1 METRFKHHETP
12 WLSQLYP
19 TGAIGTIFSKFLGGA
34 GRVRL
39 NFVEK
44 ILKIEIFS
52 ILDIYA
58 HNFKSSGALENKYY
72 ATKKWLESGLQY
84 QDSIEH
90 NIRGYMESSNWR
102 YIGWWNPTPPPPNS
116 ILCQCVKGSSR
127 VMWYLMWMHLY
138 CTVVILILGTCSTTF
153 FHVYT

>member
-1 METRFKHHETP
+1 MKLLDFLNYIQPELLVPFLASFWGCGARQVRF
-12 WLSQLYP
+12 
-19 TGAIGTIFSKFLGGA
+19 
-34 GRVRL
+34 R
-39 NFVEK
+39 EK
-44 ILKIEIFS
+44 KYWIYKAKIEIFS

-102 YIGWWNPTPPPPNS
+102 Y
-116 ILCQCVKGSSR
+116 
-127 VMWYLMWMHLY
+127 
-138 CTVVILILGTCSTTF
+138 
-153 FHVYT
+153 